1 MSLISRVLWIIKLR
15 MNSPSI
21 NKLVN
26 FFLEIKEGIIISLNA
41 IRANKMRSI
50 LATLGIVIGIMAVT
64 TLQTAIE
71 GINRA
76 FEKSIAAVGADVLYV
91 QKFEWFGREDFSFYR
106 NRRDLNMGHFEY
118 LKNNMQLA
126 ESVSP
131 TVGTAT
137 AVTYLDYSV
146 EQVFII
152 GTTDE
157 YQKTFG
163 VNIDDGRFFTRRESE
178 GGWSVC
184 VIGYDVKDALFQNIN
199 PIGKTIQIGGHNFKI
214 IGVNEKMGSL
224 LGLFSLD
231 NRILIPINKF
241 FKMFGTRRSLSI
253 NVKAPGVE
261 ALEDTRE
268 EVIAV
273 MKRARKIPLG
283 GQADFGVNQ
292 QEAFRQTY
300 ESLTSLI
307 KTIGTAITMLALIV
321 GSIGIANIMFVSVKE
336 RTKEIGIRKAIGAK
350 RSTILLQFLIEAVSI
365 CLLGGFIGLA
375 IAFPISFAID
385 AFLLPTAMPLWVVGL
400 ALFISAMAG
409 VIAGFFPAFQA
420 SKLDPVDA
428 LRYE

>member
-1 MSLISRVLWIIKLR
+1 M
-15 MNSPSI
+15 I
-21 NKLVN
+21 NFL
-26 FFLEIKEGIIISLNA
+26 LEIKEGIIISLNA

-76 FEKSIAAVGADVLYV
+76 FEKSIASVGADVLYV
-91 QKFEWFGREDFSFYR
+91 QKFEWFGKEDFSVYR
-106 NRRDLNMGHFEY
+106 NRRDIKMQQYEY
-118 LKNNMQLA
+118 LKNNLQIA

-137 AVTYLDYSV
+137 AVTFLDYSI

-163 VNIDDGRFFTRRESE
+163 TNIDEGRFFTRSESD

-184 VIGYDVKDALFQNIN
+184 VIGYDVKNALFPNIN

-253 NVKAPGVE
+253 NIKAPGVD
-261 ALEDTRE
+261 ALDDTKE

-273 MKRARKIPLG
+273 MKRARKIPIG
-283 GQADFGVNQ
+283 GKSDFGVNQ

-300 ESLTSLI
+300 ESLTGLI

-336 RTKEIGIRKAIGAK
+336 RTREIGIRKAIGAK
-350 RSTILLQFLIEAVSI
+350 RSTILLQFLIEAVAI

-375 IAFPISFAID
+375 IAFPISLAID

-400 ALFISAMAG
+400 ALFISALAG

-420 SKLDPVDA
+420 SKLNPVDA

>member
-1 MSLISRVLWIIKLR
+1 M
-15 MNSPSI
+15 
-21 NKLVN
+21 VN

-64 TLQTAIE
+64 ILQTAIE

-76 FEKSIAAVGADVLYV
+76 FEKSIASVGADVLYV
-91 QKFEWFGREDFSFYR
+91 QKFEWFGREDFSVYR
-106 NRRDLNMGHFEY
+106 NRRDIKMSHYEF
-118 LKNNMQLA
+118 LKENLQSA
-126 ESVSP
+126 ESVCPSA
-131 TVGTAT
+131 GTAT
-137 AVTYLDYSV
+137 SVTYMEYSI

-157 YQKTFG
+157 YQRTFDM
-163 VNIDDGRFFTRRESE
+163 NIDEGRFFTNRESE
-178 GGWSVC
+178 GGWPVC
-184 VIGYDVKDALFQNIN
+184 VIGYDVRDAFFQNIN
-199 PIGKTIQIGGHNFKI
+199 PIGKTIQISGHNFKI

-253 NVKAPGVE
+253 NIKAPGVD
-261 ALEDTRE
+261 ALEDTKE
-268 EVIAV
+268 EVTSV
-273 MKRARKIPLG
+273 MKRARRIPFG
-283 GQADFGVNQ
+283 GKADFGVNQ

-300 ESLTSLI
+300 ESLTGLI

-336 RTKEIGIRKAIGAK
+336 RTREIGIRKAIGAK
-350 RSTILLQFLIEAVSI
+350 RSTILMQFLIEAVSI
-365 CLLGGFIGLA
+365 CLLGGLIGLA
-375 IAFPISFAID
+375 IAFPISLAID
-385 AFLLPTAMPLWVVGL
+385 AFLLPTAMPLWVVVL
-400 ALFISAMAG
+400 ALFISALAG

>member
-1 MSLISRVLWIIKLR
+1 VI
-15 MNSPSI
+15 
-21 NKLVN
+21 N
-26 FFLEIKEGIIISLNA
+26 FFLEIKEGIIISLTS

-91 QKFEWFGREDFSFYR
+91 QKFEWFGREDFSVYR
-106 NRRDLNMGHFEY
+106 NRRNIDMQHYEY
-118 LKNNMQLA
+118 LNNNLQIA

-137 AVTYLDYSV
+137 SVTFLNYSI

-152 GTTDE
+152 GTTDN

-163 VNIDDGRFFTRRESE
+163 TNMDEGRFFTSRESE
-178 GGWSVC
+178 GGWPVC
-184 VIGYDVKDALFQNIN
+184 VIGNDVKNALFQNIN
-199 PIGKTIQIGGHNFKI
+199 PIGKTIQISGHNFKI

-253 NVKAPGVE
+253 NIKAPGVD
-261 ALEDTRE
+261 ALEDTKE

-273 MKRARKIPLG
+273 MKRARRIPLG
-283 GQADFGVNQ
+283 GKADFGVNQ

-300 ESLTSLI
+300 ESLTGLI

-336 RTKEIGIRKAIGAK
+336 RTREIGIRKAIGAK
-350 RSTILLQFLIEAVSI
+350 RSTILMQFLIEAVSI
-365 CLLGGFIGLA
+365 CILGGFIGLA
-375 IAFPISFAID
+375 IAFPISLAID
-385 AFLLPTAMPLWVVGL
+385 AYLLPTAMPLWVVGL
-400 ALFISAMAG
+400 ALFISALAG

-420 SKLDPVDA
+420 SKLNPVDA

>member
-1 MSLISRVLWIIKLR
+1 LI
-15 MNSPSI
+15 
-21 NKLVN
+21 N
-26 FFLEIKEGIIISLNA
+26 FLLEIKEGIIISLNA

-76 FEKSIAAVGADVLYV
+76 FEKSIASVGADVLYV
-91 QKFEWFGREDFSFYR
+91 QKFEWFGKEDFSVYR
-106 NRRDLNMGHFEY
+106 NRRDIKMQQYEY
-118 LKNNMQLA
+118 LKNNLQIA

-137 AVTYLDYSV
+137 AVTFLDYSI

-163 VNIDDGRFFTRRESE
+163 TNIDEGRFFTRSESD

-184 VIGYDVKDALFQNIN
+184 VIGYDVKNALFPNIN

-253 NVKAPGVE
+253 NIKAPGVD
-261 ALEDTRE
+261 ALDDTKE

-273 MKRARKIPLG
+273 MKRARKIPIG
-283 GQADFGVNQ
+283 GKSDFGVNQ

-300 ESLTSLI
+300 ESLTGLI

-336 RTKEIGIRKAIGAK
+336 RTREIGIRKAIGAK
-350 RSTILLQFLIEAVSI
+350 RSTILLQFLIEAVAI

-375 IAFPISFAID
+375 IAFPISLAID

-400 ALFISAMAG
+400 ALFISALAG

-420 SKLDPVDA
+420 SKLNPVDA